1 MLYYIDIVDACN
13 LRCRTCVRGQRKV
26 KNSQEKMSFSRFKKI
41 VVKAK
46 EKGATTVGLY
56 NWTEPFLH
64 PEINKFVKEV
74 VDNNIHC
81 VLSSNFSLSE
91 MSTLI
96 DTLEAGVSELSVSVS
111 GFTNDI
117 YQINHSGGDIEVVKR
132 NLTDLAQY
140 LSGSSLDI
148 KVYVKYLEFDYNREQ
163 ISAFREFSESL
174 GLNFQVYP
182 ASGDPLTP
190 VLNDF
195 STTDEITVDVRE
207 IGSSE
212 KSLNPCALLFDVIA
226 LDCKGDAYL
235 CCAYGNFENCRIGNF
250 LEMDY
255 EKMMLSRLFHPKC
268 RTCTLFRRNPTN
280 RDLTDIG
287 RWFGKSFF
295 GEDFIGLDSESSR
308 KQSVVY
314 STEATESELENEA
327 LKRSITEYENKI
339 AALNRSVV
347 KRDADIAVLNK
358 RIGDIM
364 SSTSW
369 RISSPLRLLKGIL
382 QKDS

>member
-13 LRCRTCVRGQRKV
+13 LRCRTCVRGQRKM
-26 KNSQEKMSFSRFKKI
+26 KNSQERMSFSKFKKI

-46 EKGATTVGLY
+46 EKGATTVAMY

-64 PEINKFVKEV
+64 PEINKFVKEI
-74 VDNNIHC
+74 VDNDIRC
-81 VLSSNFSLSE
+81 VLSSNFALSE

-96 DTLEAGVSELSVSVS
+96 ETLEAGVSELSVSVS

-117 YQINHSGGDIEVVKR
+117 YQVNHSGGDIEVVKR

-148 KVYVKYLEFDYNREQ
+148 NVYVKYLEFDYNREQ
-163 ISAFREFSESL
+163 IAAFKEFSESL
-174 GLNFQVYP
+174 GLNFQVHP
-182 ASGDPLTP
+182 AFGDPFTP

-195 STTDEITVDVRE
+195 STTDEIIVDVRKIE
-207 IGSSE
+207 SSE
-212 KSLNPCALLFDVIA
+212 ESLNPCALLFDVIA
-226 LDCKGDAYL
+226 LDCKGDVYL

-268 RTCTLFRRNPTN
+268 RTCTIFRRNPSN
-280 RDLTDIG
+280 KDITDIS

-295 GEDFIGLDSESSR
+295 GEDFIGLNSERSR
-308 KQSVVY
+308 AQSVVC
-314 STEATESELENEA
+314 SAEETKSELENEA

-339 AALNRSVV
+339 AALNRSVI
-347 KRDADIAVLNK
+347 KRDTDIVALNK
-358 RIGDIM
+358 QIGDIM

-369 RISSPLRLLKGIL
+369 RISSPLRLLKNIL
-382 QKDS
+382 QKGS